1 MLMTITVAIFAIAY
15 IVIASDK
22 VPHYLV
28 TSVGAIA
35 VLVIGAVDPVTALT
49 DHHLGIDWNVILLL
63 FGMMLLVGA
72 LQTTGLFEY
81 LAALSADIARG
92 NPRVT
97 LLLILGI
104 SALFSTLLPNLT
116 IVMLIAPVAISLAR
130 TLAVSPVPFVLA
142 TIIGSNVGGTATLIG
157 DPPNLII
164 GSRIGIEFIPFLV
177 VMGPI
182 ALIGLVVTA
191 LYFVV
196 AYRHALPNRR
206 IDRQRAV
213 DLDESTMLRNK
224 PTLVAGLLLLAVVV
238 GSYIAGSL
246 AGLPPAYAALTA
258 GVLAAIISRAP
269 LSNVAASVEWKTL
282 AFFAGLFVLV
292 GALVSVGALRLL
304 STWLIGVVGTD
315 VPTISLILLG
325 FSGLVSGIVDNIP
338 YVTSMV
344 PVIADMNSALQLAEP
359 SVLWWALA
367 TGADFG
373 GNLTIV
379 GASANIVG
387 VAIAHR
393 EGVKISMWGFAKVG
407 IPVTILSLVATVPYF
422 LFVLV

>member
-1 MLMTITVAIFAIAY
+1 MLMTMTVAIFVIAY
-15 IVIASDK
+15 ALIASEK
-22 VPHYLV
+22 VPHFLV
-28 TSVGAIA
+28 TTVGAIA
-35 VLVIGAVDPVTALT
+35 VLVIGAVDPITALT
-49 DHHLGIDWNVILLL
+49 DHHMGIDWNVIFLL

-97 LLLILGI
+97 LLLILVI
-104 SALFSTLLPNLT
+104 SALTSTLLPNLT

-130 TLAVSPVPFVLA
+130 TLSVSPVPFVLA
-142 TIIGSNVGGTATLIG
+142 TIIGSNVGGAATLIG

-164 GSRIGIEFIPFLV
+164 GSRIGIEFMPFLF

-196 AYRHALPNRR
+196 RYRHDLPNRR
-206 IDRQRAV
+206 VDRQRAV
-213 DLDESTMLRNK
+213 DLDESTILRNI
-224 PTLVAGLLLLAVVV
+224 PTLVVGLALLAVVV

-246 AGLPPAYAALTA
+246 AGLPPAYVALTA
-258 GVLAAIISRAP
+258 GVLAAIVSRAP
-269 LSNVAASVEWKTL
+269 VTAVVRSVEWKTL
-282 AFFAGLFVLV
+282 AFFAGLFILV
-292 GALVSVGALRLL
+292 GALVSVGALKIL
-304 STWLIGVVGTD
+304 STWLISIVGTD
-315 VPTISLILLG
+315 VPTISVILLG
-325 FSGLVSGIVDNIP
+325 FSGLISGIVDNIP

-344 PVIADMNSALQLAEP
+344 PVIADMNNALGLAEP

-393 EGVKISMWGFAKVG
+393 EGIKISMWDFAKVG
-407 IPVTILSLVATVPYF
+407 IPVTALTLLATVPYF
-422 LFVLV
+422 LFVLA

>member
-1 MLMTITVAIFAIAY
+1 MLMTITVAIFVIAY
-15 IVIASDK
+15 ILIATEK

-28 TSVGAIA
+28 TSIGAIA
-35 VLVIGAVDPVTALT
+35 VLVIGAVDPITALT
-49 DHHLGIDWNVILLL
+49 DHHMGIDWNVILLL
-63 FGMMLLVGA
+63 FGMMLLVGG

-81 LAALSADIARG
+81 LAAQAADVARG

-104 SALFSTLLPNLT
+104 SALTSTLLPNLT

-130 TLAVSPVPFVLA
+130 TLSVSPVPFVLA
-142 TIIGSNVGGTATLIG
+142 TIIGSNVGGAATLIG

-164 GSRIGIEFIPFLV
+164 GSRIGIEFMPFLA

-196 AYRHALPNRR
+196 AYRHALPNRKV
-206 IDRQRAV
+206 DRQRAV
-213 DLDESTMLRNK
+213 DLDEASILRNI
-224 PTLVAGLLLLAVVV
+224 PTLVIGLILLAIVV

-246 AGLPPAYAALTA
+246 AGLPPAYVALTA
-258 GVLAAIISRAP
+258 GVLTAIVSRAP
-269 LSNVAASVEWKTL
+269 LSNVVASVEWKTL
-282 AFFAGLFVLV
+282 AFFAGLFILV
-292 GALVSVGALRLL
+292 GALVSVGALRIL
-304 STWLIGVVGTD
+304 STWLISIVGTD
-315 VPTISLILLG
+315 IPTISVILLG

-338 YVTSMV
+338 YVTSMI
-344 PVIADMNSALQLAEP
+344 PVIADMNNALGLVEP

-373 GNLTIV
+373 GNLTVV

-393 EGVKISMWGFAKVG
+393 EGVKISMWDFAKVG
-407 IPVTILSLVATVPYF
+407 IPVTVLTLVATVPYF

>member
-1 MLMTITVAIFAIAY
+1 MTLTVGIFAIAF
-15 IVIASDK
+15 ILIMSERI
-22 VPHYLV
+22 PHYLV
-28 TSVGAIA
+28 TTVGAAA

-49 DHHLGIDWNVILLL
+49 DHHMGIDWNVILLL

-72 LQTTGLFEY
+72 LQTTGLFEF

-97 LLLILGI
+97 LLLILGV
-104 SALFSTLLPNLT
+104 SAITSTLLPNLT
-116 IVMLIAPVAISLAR
+116 IVMLVTPVAIRLAR

-142 TIIGSNVGGTATLIG
+142 TIIGSNVGGAATLIG

-164 GSRIGIEFIPFLV
+164 GSRVGIEFMPFLA

-182 ALIGLVVTA
+182 ASIGLAVTA

-196 AYRHALPNRR
+196 IYRHALPNTK

-213 DLDESTMLRNK
+213 DLDESTLLRNI
-224 PTLVAGLLLLAVVV
+224 PALVIGLTLLAIIV

-246 AGLPPAYAALTA
+246 AGLPPAYVALTG
-258 GVLAAIISRAP
+258 GVIAAIASRAP
-269 LSNVAASVEWKTL
+269 LSTVNAAVEWKTL
-282 AFFAGLFVLV
+282 AFFAGLFIMV
-292 GALVSVGALRLL
+292 GALVSVGALKIL
-304 STWLIGVVGTD
+304 STWLISAMGTD

-325 FSGLVSGIVDNIP
+325 FSGLISGIVDNIP
-338 YVTSMV
+338 YVTSMI
-344 PVIADMNSALQLAEP
+344 PVISDMNVALRLDEP

-373 GNLTIV
+373 GNLTVV

-393 EGVKISMWGFAKVG
+393 EGIKLSMWDFAKVG
-407 IPVTILSLVATVPYF
+407 IPATTLMIAATVPYF
-422 LFVLV
+422 LFVLN

>member
-1 MLMTITVAIFAIAY
+1 MLMTMTVAIFAIAY
-15 IVIASDK
+15 ILIASDK
-22 VPHYLV
+22 VPHHLI
-28 TSVGAIA
+28 TGAGAIA
-35 VLVIGAVDPVTALT
+35 VLLIGAVDPVTALT
-49 DHHLGIDWNVILLL
+49 DHHMGIDWNVILLL

-72 LQTTGLFEY
+72 LQTTGLFEF

-104 SALFSTLLPNLT
+104 SALTSTLLPNLT

-142 TIIGSNVGGTATLIG
+142 TIIGSNVGGAATLIG

-164 GSRIGIEFIPFLV
+164 GSRIGIEFIPFLA

-191 LYFVV
+191 LYFVI

-206 IDRQRAV
+206 VDRQRAV
-213 DLDESTMLRNK
+213 DLDESAMLRNI
-224 PTLVAGLLLLAVVV
+224 PTLVVGLILLAVVV

-246 AGLPPAYAALTA
+246 AGLPPAYVALTA

-269 LSNVAASVEWKTL
+269 LTNVVASVEWKTL
-282 AFFAGLFVLV
+282 AFFAGLFILV
-292 GALVSVGALRLL
+292 GALVSVGALRVL

-344 PVIADMNSALQLAEP
+344 PVIADMNSALGLAEP

-407 IPVTILSLVATVPYF
+407 IPVTVLSLVATVPYF
-422 LFVLV
+422 LFFLV

>member
-15 IVIASDK
+15 ILIASDK

-49 DHHLGIDWNVILLL
+49 DHHMGIDWNVILLL

-206 IDRQRAV
+206 IDHQRAV

-246 AGLPPAYAALTA
+246 AGLPPAYVALTA

-282 AFFAGLFVLV
+282 AFFAGLFILV
-292 GALVSVGALRLL
+292 GALVSGGALRLL

-407 IPVTILSLVATVPYF
+407 IPVTVLSLVATVPYF

>member
-1 MLMTITVAIFAIAY
+1 MLMTLTVAIFVIAY
-15 IVIASDK
+15 ILIASEK

-28 TSVGAIA
+28 TSIGAIA
-35 VLVIGAVDPVTALT
+35 VLAIGAVDPVTALT
-49 DHHLGIDWNVILLL
+49 DHHMGIDWNVILLL
-63 FGMMLLVGA
+63 FGMMLLVGG

-81 LAALSADIARG
+81 LAALSADVARG

-104 SALFSTLLPNLT
+104 SALTSTLLPNLT

-164 GSRIGIEFIPFLV
+164 GSRIGIEFMPFLA

-206 IDRQRAV
+206 VDRQRAV
-213 DLDESTMLRNK
+213 DLDEASILRNI
-224 PTLVAGLLLLAVVV
+224 PTLVIGLILLAVVV

-246 AGLPPAYAALTA
+246 AGLPPAYVALTA
-258 GVLAAIISRAP
+258 GVLTAIVSRAP
-269 LSNVAASVEWKTL
+269 LSKVAASVEWKTL
-282 AFFAGLFVLV
+282 AFFAGLFILV
-292 GALVSVGALRLL
+292 GALVSVGALRIL
-304 STWLIGVVGTD
+304 STWLISIVGTD
-315 VPTISLILLG
+315 IPTISVILLG

-344 PVIADMNSALQLAEP
+344 PVIADMNTALGLVEP

-373 GNLTIV
+373 GNLTVV

-387 VAIAHR
+387 VAIANR
-393 EGVKISMWGFAKVG
+393 EGVKISMWDFAKVG
-407 IPVTILSLVATVPYF
+407 IPVTVLTLVATVPYF